1 MTDIFDLLCLVGT
14 MLQPVL
20 AIDRDSEINLHSNT
34 WMWRLQ
40 HRLWNCNMCNN
51 RQVTSNIQHVSNFKF
66 WSIVSLHVLTAFLTY
81 LLTYLLHGAEFFKLT
96 GFHPVKKFPAVYGTW
111 RFIIAFTSVR
121 HLSLSC
127 ACSIQSS
134 PICSAQKGK
143 GGVCTSKQASV
154 WRTLPSEWVYFE
166 GR

>member
-1 MTDIFDLLCLVGT
+1 MTDVFNLLCLVGT

-20 AIDRDSEINLHSNT
+20 ATDRDSEINLHSNT

-81 LLTYLLHGAEFFKLT
+81 LLTSWNRVLQANRFSSSQEIPRCLWNMKVPYCIHKCPPPLPLLCPLD
-96 GFHPVKKFPAVYGTW
+96 PP
-111 RFIIAFTSVR
+111 
-121 HLSLSC
+121 C
-127 ACSIQSS
+127 C
-134 PICSAQKGK
+134 AQKGK
-143 GGVCTSKQASV
+143 GGVCNTKQASV
-154 WRTLPSEWVYFE
+154 WKTLPSERVYLE
-166 GR
+166 GW